1 MMVTFVS
8 QCEKKA
14 LARTRRV
21 LDAFADRIGD
31 NTWQTVITNEGLQAV
46 KKLLRKTATKS
57 TAVSCHW
64 IRSRSRSE
72 LIWVIGN
79 RRKFDAHGRVPVNS
93 TQNSSPVSSAEDQWI
108 HAHSIQIVAVLA
120 ALLHDIGKATL
131 GFQNKLFDKGK
142 PTTGD
147 PYRHEWIS
155 LRLFQAMIADCQTDE
170 AWLNRLMDFRRYMQ
184 ENPAWL
190 NAWYRDGKGKKQ
202 PRLNSLPP
210 LAQLVAWLI
219 VTHHRLPTYKPCFY
233 SAKERKN
240 QQSNDYWWGPEM
252 NMTEF
257 YAWVE
262 PYEGWVK
269 SEAEDSDTFWQMK
282 AVIMESKSW
291 QRALTRWARKA
302 RDHVPLREVAQ
313 HTISDPL
320 LMHLARLSLML
331 ADHNYSSLA
340 EDATSRE
347 KGDKELADKL
357 AANTNKERKPKQA
370 LDEHLIG
377 VGVFTKRVAQELPRL
392 SERLHDLFGL
402 PENHKPFLRQT
413 QHKRYQ
419 WQNGAFNL
427 ARNLQAQ
434 SQEQGFFGINMAS
447 TGMGKT
453 LANARIMY
461 ALGKP
466 DTGARFTIALGLRV
480 LTLQTGRALRERLSL
495 TEDDL
500 AILVGGSA
508 NRQLF
513 ELAQNEKAKQDYETN
528 GSESQEPL
536 LDHLDQVVGSVLPE
550 EFNTLLAD
558 PKARQLITAPVV
570 SCTVDHIMQ
579 ASECARGGRYIAPVL
594 RLLTS
599 DLILDEPD
607 DFDQSDLPALARL
620 VHLTGLYGS
629 KVLLSS
635 ATLTPDMVTGLYQ
648 AYAAGRRIWN
658 SHMGVNPALPVPC
671 AWFDEYQQ
679 ESQLCAEPQT
689 FMESH
694 HSFVTRRAARLGKER
709 VRRKASLLPL
719 DLPAAPENDPLKVN
733 TTALSRAILQGALE
747 LHHAHAQTCP
757 QSAKCV
763 SIGLVRFA
771 NVAPIIHIARSLQSF
786 SDIPEDTQIHL
797 CCYHAKQLMILR
809 DSLEQK
815 LDRILSRG
823 EPDPLLTQPE
833 IQTALNGSNC
843 KHHVFI
849 VLASPVAEVGR
860 DHDYDW
866 AIVEPSSM
874 RSLVQLAGRVWR
886 HRPDKIATAPNLL
899 ILDQNVK
906 ALKGETICFTRPGF
920 EQEPRFKLSSH
931 HCSDLIMEEQL
942 NRVDSIPR
950 IIHGDELQPQSSL
963 ADLEHAVMRDLL
975 NNSSNFVSAFWRPNN
990 GNIAS
995 VHLQKISPFRY
1006 QGTPEEDYVCL
1017 PIADEEAQFGFTTA
1031 ESAWEDLKS
1040 CNFQITK
1047 IHFDDTPFSGGGIQP
1062 WLVSELGEALRALA
1076 DKLDEP
1082 DIAIVALKF
1091 ASVSL
1096 EKNAMEWLFHPW
1108 LGFWKVNR

>member
-14 LARTRRV
+14 LARTRRI

-31 NTWQTVITNEGLQAV
+31 NTWQTVITDEGLQAV

-64 IRSRSRSE
+64 VRSRSRSE

-79 RRKFDAHGRVPVNS
+79 RRKFDIQGRVPVNS
-93 TQNSSPVSSAEDQWI
+93 TQNASPGSSVENHWL
-108 HAHSIQIVAVLA
+108 HGHSIQIVAVLS
-120 ALLHDIGKATL
+120 ALLHDIGKATV

-142 PTTGD
+142 QKSGD

-155 LRLFQAMIADCQTDE
+155 LRLFQAMIADCQTDD

-184 ENPAWL
+184 DNPAWL
-190 NAWYRDGKGKKQ
+190 NAWHRDDQGKKP
-202 PRLNSLPP
+202 PRLNNLPP

-219 VTHHRLPTYKPCFY
+219 VTHHRLPTFEPNLY
-233 SAKERKN
+233 SAKERQH
-240 QQSNDYWWGPEM
+240 QQCNEYWWGPDMDME
-252 NMTEF
+252 EF
-257 YAWVE
+257 FASLE
-262 PYEGWVK
+262 PYEEWVRNK
-269 SEAEDSDTFWQMK
+269 NAEDSNMFWQMK

-291 QRALTRWARKA
+291 QRTLTRWARKA
-302 RDHVPLREVAQ
+302 RDHVPLRELAK
-313 HTISDPL
+313 HIISDPL

-340 EDATSRE
+340 EDDTSRE

-357 AANTNKERKPKQA
+357 AANTNKEHKPKQA

-377 VGVFTKRVAQELPRL
+377 VGAFAKRVAQELPRL

-419 WQNGAFNL
+419 WQNGAYNL
-427 ARNLQAQ
+427 AKNLQVQ

-495 TEDDL
+495 TDEDL

-513 ELAQNEKAKQDYETN
+513 ELAQNGRSARDYETN

-536 LDHLDQVVGSVLPE
+536 LDHLDQVVGSILPT
-550 EFNTLLAD
+550 EFNTLLVD

-620 VHLTGLYGS
+620 VHLSGLFGS

-648 AYAAGRRIWN
+648 AYAAGRKIWN

-679 ESQLCAEPQT
+679 ESQLCAEPRM
-689 FMESH
+689 FMDSH
-694 HSFVTRRAARLGKER
+694 QRFVTKRAARLSKESI
-709 VRRKASLLPL
+709 RRKASLLPL
-719 DLPAAPENDPLKVN
+719 NLPPAQENDALKIN
-733 TTALSRAILQGALE
+733 TAALSKAILQGALA
-747 LHHAHAQTCP
+747 LHQAHAQTCP
-757 QSAKCV
+757 QSSKRV

-771 NVAPIIHIARSLQSF
+771 NVKSIIHIARSMLGVG
-786 SDIPEDTQIHL
+786 DIPNDIQIHL
-797 CCYHAKQLMILR
+797 CCYHAKQLLILR

-815 LDRILSRG
+815 LDRILNRG

-833 IQTALNGSNC
+833 IQAALNGSDS
-843 KHHVFI
+843 KHHIFI

-886 HRPDKIATAPNLL
+886 HRPDKVATAPNLL
-899 ILDQNVK
+899 ILEQNIR
-906 ALKGETICFTRPGF
+906 ALKGEAICFTRPGF
-920 EQEPRFKLSSH
+920 EQEPRFKLSTH
-931 HCSDLIMEEQL
+931 HCADLIAEDQL
-942 NRVDSIPR
+942 NRVDSMPR
-950 IIHGDELQPQSSL
+950 IIRGTELHPQSSL
-963 ADLEHAVMRDLL
+963 ADLEHAVMQDLL
-975 NNSSNFVSAFWRPNN
+975 NNPANFVSAFWRPNN

-1006 QGTPEEDYVCL
+1006 QDRPEDSYVCL
-1017 PIADEEAQFGFTTA
+1017 PTPDDDAPFGFTLA
-1031 ESAWEDLKS
+1031 ESAWEDLEN
-1040 CNFQITK
+1040 CNFQNSK
-1047 IHFDDTPFSGGGIQP
+1047 IHFDNTCVGEDSQVRP
-1062 WLVSELGEALRALA
+1062 WLVFDLDDALRGLA
-1076 DKLDEP
+1076 DRLDEP
-1082 DIAIVALKF
+1082 DIAVVARKF
-1091 ASVSL
+1091 ATFSL
-1096 EKNAMEWLFHPW
+1096 ERNDGRWLFHPW
-1108 LGFWKVNR
+1108 LGFWQ

>member
-14 LARTRRV
+14 LGRTRRV

-31 NTWQTVITNEGLQAV
+31 NTWQTVITSEGLQAC
-46 KKLLRKTATKS
+46 KKLLRRTATKS

-72 LIWVIGN
+72 LVWVVGN
-79 RRKFDAHGRVPVNS
+79 RRKFDDQGRVPVNS
-93 TQNSSPVSSAEDQWI
+93 TQNSTGSTAEDHWT

-120 ALLHDIGKATL
+120 ALLHDIGKATV

-142 PTTGD
+142 QKSGD

-155 LRLFQAMIADCQTDE
+155 LRLFQAMIAGCQTDE
-170 AWLNRLMDFRRYMQ
+170 AWLSRLMDFRRYMQ
-184 ENPAWL
+184 DNPAWL
-190 NAWYRDGKGKKQ
+190 EAWYRDIPGKMSY
-202 PRLNSLPP
+202 RLCNLPP

-219 VTHHRLPTYKPCFY
+219 VTHHRLPSYERNRYKAQARQ
-233 SAKERKN
+233 S
-240 QQSNDYWWGPEM
+240 QQRDVNWWGPEM
-252 NMTEF
+252 DMTEF
-257 YAWVE
+257 YASVE
-262 PYEGWVK
+262 PYDSWVK
-269 SEAEDSDTFWQMK
+269 NETPDSDTFWQMK

-291 QRALTRWARKA
+291 QKVLSRWARKA
-302 RDHVPLREVAQ
+302 RDHVPLRELAKQ
-313 HTISDPL
+313 TISDPL

-340 EDATSRE
+340 ENDTARE
-347 KGDKELADKL
+347 KGDKNLADKL
-357 AANTNKERKPKQA
+357 AANTNKEHKPKQA

-377 VGVFTKRVAQELPRL
+377 VGKFAKTVARELPRL
-392 SERLHDLFGL
+392 SERLHESCGL
-402 PENHKPFLRQT
+402 PEKHKPFLRQT

-419 WQNGAFNL
+419 WQNGAYNL
-427 ARNLQAQ
+427 AKSLQAQ
-434 SQEQGFFGINMAS
+434 SQEQGFFGINLAS

-466 DTGARFTIALGLRV
+466 DTGVRFTIALGLRV

-513 ELAQNEKAKQDYETN
+513 ELAQNDKTRPDYQTS

-536 LDHLDQVVGSVLPE
+536 LDHLDQVVGSVLPD

-558 PKARQLITAPVV
+558 RKAERLITAPVV

-620 VHLTGLYGS
+620 IHLAGLYGS

-635 ATLTPDMVTGLYQ
+635 ATLTPDMVAGLYQ
-648 AYAAGRRIWN
+648 AYAAGRKIWN
-658 SHMGVNPALPVPC
+658 SHMGVNPALPIPC

-679 ESQLCAEPQT
+679 ESQLCAEPQA

-694 HSFVTRRAARLGKER
+694 HSFVARRAARLGKES

-719 DLPAAPENDPLKVN
+719 DLPAAQENDPLKIN

-747 LHHAHAQTCP
+747 LHQAHAQTCP
-757 QSAKCV
+757 QSAKRV

-771 NVAPIIHIARSLQSF
+771 NVTPIIHVARSLQSF

-797 CCYHAKQLMILR
+797 CCYHARQLLILR

-833 IQTALNGSNC
+833 IQAALNGSDHM
-843 KHHVFI
+843 HHVFI

-906 ALKGETICFTRPGF
+906 ALKGEAICFTRPGF
-920 EQEPRFKLSSH
+920 EQEQRFKLSSH
-931 HCSDLIMEEQL
+931 HCSDLVMEEQL

-975 NNSSNFVSAFWRPNN
+975 NNPSNFVSAFWRPNN

-1006 QGTPEEDYVCL
+1006 QAEPEEDYVCL
-1017 PIADEEAQFGFTTA
+1017 PIPDEEAQFGFTTA
-1031 ESAWEDLKS
+1031 ESAWGDLKN
-1040 CNFQITK
+1040 CNFETSK
-1047 IHFDDTPFSGGGIQP
+1047 IHFDDTPFDGGGIQP
-1062 WLVSELGEALRALA
+1062 WLATELGEALRALA
-1076 DKLDEP
+1076 DKLDEQE
-1082 DIAIVALKF
+1082 IAIVALKF

-1096 EKNAMEWLFHPW
+1096 EKNSGELLFHPW
-1108 LGFWKVNR
+1108 LGFWQVNR

>member
-14 LARTRRV
+14 LSRTRRV

-31 NTWQTVITNEGLQAV
+31 NTWQTVITDEGLQAV

-72 LIWVIGN
+72 LVWVVGN
-79 RRKFDAHGRVPVNS
+79 RRKFDDQGRVPVNS
-93 TQNSSPVSSAEDQWI
+93 TQNSLTGSTAENHWL
-108 HAHSIQIVAVLA
+108 HAHSIQVVAVLA
-120 ALLHDIGKATL
+120 ALLHDIGKATV

-142 PTTGD
+142 QKSGD

-155 LRLFQAMIADCQTDE
+155 LRLFQAMVNDCDTDE
-170 AWLNRLMDFRRYMQ
+170 AWLNRLMDFKRYMQ
-184 ENPAWL
+184 DNPAWL
-190 NAWYRDGKGKKQ
+190 EAWYRDGSVNKP
-202 PRLNSLPP
+202 PRLCNLPP
-210 LAQLVAWLI
+210 LAQLIAWLI
-219 VTHHRLPTYKPCFY
+219 VTHHRLPTYKPEFY
-233 SAKERKN
+233 SAKERQN
-240 QQSNDYWWGPEM
+240 QQRDDYWWGPGM
-252 NMTEF
+252 DMTEF
-257 YAWVE
+257 YASIE
-262 PYEGWVK
+262 PYEEWVRNK
-269 SEAEDSDTFWQMK
+269 KAEDSDVFWQMK

-291 QRALTRWARKA
+291 QKALSRWARKA
-302 RDHVPLREVAQ
+302 RDHVPLRELAKQ
-313 HTISDPL
+313 TISDPL

-331 ADHNYSSLA
+331 ADHNYSCLA
-340 EDATSRE
+340 EDDGLRV
-347 KGDKELADKL
+347 KGDLALADKL
-357 AANTNKERKPKQA
+357 AANTNKEHKPKQA

-377 VGVFTKRVAQELPRL
+377 VGEFTKRVAQELPRL
-392 SERLHDLFGL
+392 SERLHELFGL
-402 PENHKPFLRQT
+402 PEKHKPFLRQT

-419 WQNGAFNL
+419 WQNGAYNL
-427 ARNLQAQ
+427 AKRLQAQ

-513 ELAQNEKAKQDYETN
+513 ELAQNDTTSTDYETN

-536 LDHLDQVVGSVLPE
+536 LDHLDQVVGSVLPD

-620 VHLTGLYGS
+620 IHLAGLYGR

-635 ATLTPDMVTGLYQ
+635 ATLTPDMVAGLYR
-648 AYAAGRRIWN
+648 AYAAGRKIWN
-658 SHMGVNPALPVPC
+658 LHMGVNPALPVPC
-671 AWFDEYQQ
+671 AWFDEYEQ
-679 ESQLCAEPQT
+679 EGQLCAEHQAY
-689 FMESH
+689 MESH
-694 HSFVTRRAARLGKER
+694 HSFVARRAARLSKESI
-709 VRRKASLLPL
+709 RRKASLLPL
-719 DLPAAPENDPLKVN
+719 DLPPAQENDPLKIN

-747 LHHAHAQTCP
+747 LHQAHAQACP
-757 QSAKCV
+757 ESEKRV

-771 NVAPIIHIARSLQSF
+771 NVKSIIHVARSMQCLP
-786 SDIPEDTQIHL
+786 DISENTQIHL
-797 CCYHAKQLMILR
+797 CCYHAKQLLILR

-815 LDRILSRG
+815 LDRLLSRG

-833 IQTALNGSNC
+833 IQAALNGSDC

-886 HRPDKIATAPNLL
+886 HRPDKIAIAPNLL

-906 ALKGETICFTRPGF
+906 ALKGEAICFTRPGF

-950 IIHGDELQPQSSL
+950 IVHGTELQSQSSL
-963 ADLEHAVMRDLL
+963 ADLEHAVMQELL
-975 NNSSNFVSAFWRPNN
+975 NNPSNFVSAFWRPNN

-1006 QGTPEEDYVCL
+1006 QDRPEDSYVCL
-1017 PIADEEAQFGFTTA
+1017 PIPDNETQFGFTLA
-1031 ESAWEDLKS
+1031 ESAWEDLEN
-1040 CNFQITK
+1040 CNFQTSK
-1047 IHFDDTPFSGGGIQP
+1047 IHFDTTRFDGDGRIQP
-1062 WLVSELGEALRALA
+1062 WLVTELGEALRSLA
-1076 DKLDEP
+1076 DKLDEL
-1082 DIAIVALKF
+1082 DIAIVARKF
-1091 ASVSL
+1091 ATVIL
-1096 EKNAMEWLFHPW
+1096 ERNNGRWLFHPW
-1108 LGFWKVNR
+1108 LGFWQ

>member
-1 MMVTFVS
+1 MVTFVS

-31 NTWQTVITNEGLQAV
+31 NTWQTVITDEGLRAV

-79 RRKFDAHGRVPVNS
+79 RRKFDAQGRVPVNS
-93 TQNSSPVSSAEDQWI
+93 TQNSSPVSSAENHWM
-108 HAHSIQIVAVLA
+108 HGHSIQIVAVLA
-120 ALLHDIGKATL
+120 ALLHDIGKATF

-142 PTTGD
+142 QTSGD

-170 AWLNRLMDFRRYMQ
+170 AWLNRLMEFRRYMQ

-190 NAWYRDGKGKKQ
+190 NAWYRDDQGKKP
-202 PRLNSLPP
+202 PRLNHLPP

-219 VTHHRLPTYKPCFY
+219 VTHHRLPTFEPNLYT
-233 SAKERKN
+233 RKAREN

-269 SEAEDSDTFWQMK
+269 NEAEDSNAFWQMK

-302 RDHVPLREVAQ
+302 RDHVPLREVAK

-320 LMHLARLSLML
+320 LMHLSRLSLML
-331 ADHNYSSLA
+331 ADHNYSSLD
-340 EDATSRE
+340 EDDTSRE

-357 AANTNKERKPKQA
+357 AANTNKERKAKQA

-377 VGVFTKRVAQELPRL
+377 VGAFTKRVAQELPRL

-402 PENHKPFLRQT
+402 PENHEPFLRQT

-427 ARNLQAQ
+427 AKNLQAQ

-466 DTGARFTIALGLRV
+466 DTGGRFTIALGLRV

-495 TEDDL
+495 TEEDL

-513 ELAQNEKAKQDYETN
+513 ELAQNDRAAQDYETN

-536 LDHLDQVVGSVLPE
+536 LDHLDQVVGSVLPQ
-550 EFNTLLAD
+550 EFNTLLTD

-620 VHLTGLYGS
+620 VHLAGLYGS

-648 AYAAGRRIWN
+648 AYAAGRKTWN
-658 SHMGVNPALPVPC
+658 SHMGVKPAQPVPC

-679 ESQLCAEPQT
+679 ESELCVESQA

-694 HSFVTRRAARLGKER
+694 QRFVTKRAARLGKES
-709 VRRKASLLPL
+709 VRRKASLVPLNLP
-719 DLPAAPENDPLKVN
+719 PGQENEALKIN
-733 TTALSRAILQGALE
+733 AMALSSSILQGAVE
-747 LHHAHAQTCP
+747 LHQAHAQTCP
-757 QSAKCV
+757 QSSKQV

-771 NVAPIIHIARSLQSF
+771 NVKPIIHIARSMLNVA
-786 SDIPEDTQIHL
+786 DIPGDTQVYL
-797 CCYHAKQLMILR
+797 CCYHAKQLLILR

-823 EPDPLLTQPE
+823 APDPLLTQPE
-833 IQTALNGSNC
+833 ILAAVNGSES

-886 HRPDKIATAPNLL
+886 HRPDKVAIAPNLL
-899 ILDQNVK
+899 ILEQNIK
-906 ALKGETICFTRPGF
+906 ALKGEAICFNHPGF

-931 HCSDLIMEEQL
+931 HCTDLIAEGQL
-942 NRVDSIPR
+942 NRVDSMPR
-950 IIHGDELQPQSSL
+950 IIRGAELHPQSSL
-963 ADLEHAVMRDLL
+963 ADLEHAVMQDLL
-975 NNSSNFVSAFWRPNN
+975 NNPENFVSAFWRPNN

-1006 QGTPEEDYVCL
+1006 QDRPDDDYVCI
-1017 PIADEEAQFGFTTA
+1017 PTPDDDAPFGFTLA
-1031 ESAWEDLKS
+1031 ESAWEDLET
-1040 CNFQITK
+1040 CNFQNSK
-1047 IHFDDTPFSGGGIQP
+1047 IHFDNMYFDDNSQVKP
-1062 WLVSELGEALRALA
+1062 WLAFNLDGALRALA
-1076 DKLDEP
+1076 DKIDEP
-1082 DIAIVALKF
+1082 DIAIAALKF
-1091 ASVSL
+1091 ATVSL
-1096 EKNAMEWLFHPW
+1096 DRNDGRWLFHPW
-1108 LGFWKVNR
+1108 LGFWQ